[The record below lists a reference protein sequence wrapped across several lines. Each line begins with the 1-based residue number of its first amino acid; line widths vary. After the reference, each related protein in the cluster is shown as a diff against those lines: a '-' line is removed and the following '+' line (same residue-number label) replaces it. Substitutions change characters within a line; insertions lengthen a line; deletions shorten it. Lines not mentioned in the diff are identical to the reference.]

1 MEEKVKRTERGWAGH
16 FCCSARCLF
25 RRNTL
30 LEYKDK
36 KIIVSTVGQMK
47 LDNGEIDTIGYNR
60 YYETMVFEANY
71 LDTKYY
77 DIDVTSQI
85 ISFNNNWCINK
96 IDADNEANE
105 MHENVVNE
113 ISQMLIDNKIPIKYD
128 R

>member
-16 FCCSARCLF
+16 FCCSSRCLF

-47 LDNGEIDTIGYNR
+47 LDNGEIYTIGYNR

-85 ISFNNNWCINK
+85 TSFNNNWCINK
-96 IDADNEANE
+96 KYADNEANE
-105 MHENVVNE
+105 MHENIVKE
-113 ISQMLIDNKIPIKYD
+113 ISQMLIDNKIQKYYYE
-128 R
+128 

>member
-1 MEEKVKRTERGWAGH
+1 
-16 FCCSARCLF
+16 
-25 RRNTL
+25 
-30 LEYKDK
+30 
-36 KIIVSTVGQMK
+36 
-47 LDNGEIDTIGYNR
+47 
-60 YYETMVFEANY
+60 MVFEANY

>member
-47 LDNGEIDTIGYNR
+47 LDNGDIDTIGYNR

>member
-16 FCCSARCLF
+16 FCCSSRCLF

-47 LDNGEIDTIGYNR
+47 LDNGDIDTIGYNR